1 MTDKDTKPVGRTGLD
16 PATRVQGSGP
26 GGRIEVA
33 DIRAKL
39 EEIQG
44 ETSEVV
50 ERSRSMVIAG
60 AVAGAVVL
68 VGVAFLLGRR
78 RGRRKSTWVEIRR
91 L

>member
-1 MTDKDTKPVGRTGLD
+1 MSPKLPAGPVT
-16 PATRVQGSGP
+16 GSGP

-39 EEIQG
+39 EEIRG
-44 ETSEVV
+44 DTTETAERAKPALVV
-50 ERSRSMVIAG
+50 G

>member
-1 MTDKDTKPVGRTGLD
+1 MSPRDDTQPPD
-16 PATRVQGSGP
+16 GSGP
-26 GGRIEVA
+26 GGRVEIA
-33 DIRAKL
+33 DIRRKL

-44 ETSEVV
+44 DASETV
-50 ERSRSMVIAG
+50 ERSRSLVVAG

>member
-1 MTDKDTKPVGRTGLD
+1 MSDKDAKAVE
-16 PATRVQGSGP
+16 GSGP
-26 GGRIEVA
+26 GGRIEIA

-44 ETSEVV
+44 ETTEAVD
-50 ERSRSMVIAG
+50 RSKSMVVAG
-60 AVAGAVVL
+60 AVAGAVL
-68 VGVAFLLGRR
+68 IVGVAFLLGRR

>member
-1 MTDKDTKPVGRTGLD
+1 VSSEDTNAAK
-16 PATRVQGSGP
+16 GSGP

-33 DIRAKL
+33 DIKAKL

-44 ETSEVV
+44 DTSEAV